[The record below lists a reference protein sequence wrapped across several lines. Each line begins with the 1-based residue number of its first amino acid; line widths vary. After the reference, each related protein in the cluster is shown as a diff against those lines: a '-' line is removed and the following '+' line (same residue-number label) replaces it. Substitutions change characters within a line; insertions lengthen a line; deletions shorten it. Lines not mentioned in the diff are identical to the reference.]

1 MLNLGLIENQYF
13 TTLFMNETVLPFEWH
28 SFCIS
33 IDIARQRGVLVH
45 NDHIQVIQLFNDV
58 ETETED
64 NLKFMTSGHL
74 GGTKFEGAIANFEVF
89 SRPLS
94 DEEIMQWTL
103 CQIEVKNSNCIVLRL
118 LLKFEN
124 KLLNL

>member
-1 MLNLGLIENQYF
+1 
-13 TTLFMNETVLPFEWH
+13 MNETVLPFEWH

-33 IDIARQRGVLVH
+33 IDIARQQAVLVH
-45 NDHIQVIQLFNDV
+45 NDHIQAIQKFNEV

-74 GGTKFEGAIANFEVF
+74 GGTKFEGAISNFEVF
-89 SRPLS
+89 SRPLA

-103 CQIEVKNSNCIVLRL
+103 CQIEVGKELIN
-118 LLKFEN
+118 
-124 KLLNL
+124 

>member
-33 IDIARQRGVLVH
+33 IDIARQQAVLMH

-74 GGTKFEGAIANFEVF
+74 GGAKFEGAIANFEVF

-103 CQIEVKNSNCIVLRL
+103 CQIEVKNSNCIVFNL
-118 LLKFEN
+118 LL
-124 KLLNL
+124 

>member
-33 IDIARQRGVLVH
+33 IDIARQQAVLVH
-45 NDHIQVIQLFNDV
+45 NDHIQAIQLFNDV

-64 NLKFMTSGHL
+64 KLKFMTSGHL
-74 GGTKFEGAIANFEVF
+74 GGAKFEGAIANFEVF

-103 CQIEVKNSNCIVLRL
+103 CQIEVKISNCIVLSL
-118 LLKFEN
+118 MLYFEN
-124 KLLNL
+124 ELLYL